1 MASLLDSE
9 AQFKQRAKECRLS
22 DAALQDLTRLGLT
35 SFGLLAYSFGLP
47 GQNISDDAFNT
58 WLRQDVNPAITLGD
72 SAALKRLLFES
83 HTLVMASL
91 KEQVIAPDSAATKK
105 VPPTERDAR
114 MQHVR
119 NNLAGLLIE
128 GPLDPGHS
136 LLDACAQMHFTNEIK
151 YLAPERCVSRMH
163 EVTHQKNPGKQVEIE
178 SDRLIIKERHEVPD
192 ETAHSALQV
201 KEALER
207 RGIGLVF
214 ADMITYSSYSKYLTA
229 LFAHMHRD
237 PPSGYA
243 RASVS
248 QLISADKAVWSKLL
262 EDGIKPR
269 RDQAGVLALDSQLMK
284 ALESYQVSFAL
295 LPLPQQRKAAPSAAS
310 PKPKAAVKTPQFNKT
325 PKGKGKSK
333 GSNKG
338 PRVPYQ
344 IIQAGGVG
352 KTPDGSNIC
361 SKYNI
366 EGCDDASDGSTC
378 KRGKHCCAKCFGNHS
393 LKDHS

>member
-35 SFGLLAYSFGLP
+35 SFGLLAYSFGQP

-243 RASVS
+243 RTSVS

-269 RDQAGVLALDSQLMK
+269 RDQAGVLALDSQPMK

-295 LPLPQQRKAAPSAAS
+295 LPLPQQRKAAPSAA
-310 PKPKAAVKTPQFNKT
+310 PPRPKAAVKTPQFNKT

-361 SKYNI
+361 FKYNI

>member
-35 SFGLLAYSFGLP
+35 SFGLLAYSFGQP

-83 HTLVMASL
+83 RTLVMASL

-243 RASVS
+243 RTSVS

-310 PKPKAAVKTPQFNKT
+310 PRPKAAVKTPQFNKT

-361 SKYNI
+361 FKYNI

>member
-243 RASVS
+243 RTSVS

-361 SKYNI
+361 FKYNI

>member
-9 AQFKQRAKECRLS
+9 AQFRQRAKECRLS
-22 DAALQDLTRLGLT
+22 DAVLGDLNRLGLT
-35 SFGLLAYSFGLP
+35 SFGLLAYSFGQP
-47 GQNISDDAFNT
+47 GQNIADDAFNT
-58 WLRQDVNPAITLGD
+58 WLRQDVNPGITLAD

-91 KEQVIAPDSAATKK
+91 KEQAIAPDAAATKK
-105 VPPTERDAR
+105 VPPTERESK
-114 MQHVR
+114 MQHVK
-119 NNLAGLLIE
+119 NTLAGLLIE

-136 LLDACAQMHFTNEIK
+136 LLDACAQMHFANEIK

-163 EVTHQKNPGKQVEIE
+163 EITHQKSPAKQIEIDA
-178 SDRLIIKERHEVPD
+178 DRLIVKERSEVPD
-192 ETAHSALQV
+192 EAAHSALQV

-214 ADMITYSSYSKYLTA
+214 ADMVTYTAYSKYLTA

-237 PPSGYA
+237 PLPGYA
-243 RASVS
+243 RTSVS
-248 QLISADKAVWSKLL
+248 QIISADKAVWAKLL

-269 RDQAGVLALDSQLMK
+269 RDPAGILPIDLHLMK
-284 ALESYQVSFAL
+284 ALESYSVSFTL
-295 LPLPQQRKAAPSAAS
+295 LPLPQQKKSVPSTPS
-310 PKPKAAVKTPQFNKT
+310 PKPKATVKSPLFNKAS
-325 PKGKGKSK
+325 KGKGKSK

-361 SKYNI
+361 FKYNI
-366 EGCDDASDGSTC
+366 EGCDDAADGGSC
-378 KRGKHCCAKCFGNHS
+378 KRGKHCCAKCFASHS
-393 LKDHS
+393 MKDHS

>member
-35 SFGLLAYSFGLP
+35 SFGLLAYSFGQP

-136 LLDACAQMHFTNEIK
+136 LLDACAQMHVTNEIK

-178 SDRLIIKERHEVPD
+178 SDRRIIKERHEVPD

-243 RASVS
+243 RTSVS

-361 SKYNI
+361 FKYNI